1 MINKV
6 FISLL
11 VCSFV
16 LSLALV
22 ANAKKLVEGK
32 GYFNKKVTPDDIM
45 RVLGGNTILNMTEF
59 TKAWDKYANGR
70 LDAKLKTTW
79 ADNTFKVNVAS
90 LAHLV
95 KMTNEGLIKALAGHN
110 ITTMAGLTKAWD
122 ENPKGRM
129 VAELKKAWEKNTL
142 NVNTA
147 SLAHLLDMTGEG
159 LINELADAKI
169 IDMGQFTTA
178 WNKNT
183 KGSLVAKLRKA
194 WEENTFKANVASLA
208 ESVEMTTKD
217 LLKALSDN
225 NITNM
230 AEFTKAWDKVGSAKS
245 LLIAKV
251 RERWEDD
258 KKFKVMVASLA
269 DMLSKPYGDMM
280 KDLSAVK
287 ITNMAEFTQAWDN
300 NEKGTLIAKLRVTWE
315 LSMKAAS
322 LVIMLDNKESYRSI
336 VRKLADV
343 DINTMK
349 AFTRAW
355 NDNICGTYVRS
366 LRWEWEK
373 RYPREIDGSDEKRTI
388 YVDYNSE
395 NDGRDDDD
403 GDDDRGC
410 QRSKEETEQLE
421 NMKTKD
427 NGGKRVKPVQK
438 SQEDKENERHMK
450 KVRIQRT
457 IIKKRNKKGKTKR
470 KNGKHM

>member
-45 RVLGGNTILNMTEF
+45 RVLGGNTILNMDEF

-122 ENPKGRM
+122 ENQKGRM
-129 VAELKKAWEKNTL
+129 VAKLRKAWEKNTL

-147 SLAHLLDMTGEG
+147 SLANLLDMTGEG

-169 IDMGQFTTA
+169 INMGQFTTA

-245 LLIAKV
+245 VLIAKV

-322 LVIMLDNKESYRSI
+322 LVIVLDNKESYRSI

-355 NDNICGTYVRS
+355 NDNICGTYVQS
-366 LRWEWEK
+366 LRRAWEES
-373 RYPREIDGSDEKRTI
+373 YPREIDDSDANDRE
-388 YVDYNSE
+388 DYESDDS
-395 NDGRDDDD
+395 DGDDHDD
-403 GDDDRGC
+403 HDHGDDDRGC
-410 QRSKEETEQLE
+410 QRSKEQTERLE
-421 NMKTKD
+421 NKKTKD

-438 SQEDKENERHMK
+438 SQEEKENERHMK
-450 KVRIQRT
+450 KSEDPEDH
-457 IIKKRNKKGKTKR
+457 N
-470 KNGKHM
+470 